1 MSTKILVTI
10 GPSSLNKDTILK
22 LEKNGTDLFRINLSH
37 TKIEDL
43 KKVIEMIQTWSSV
56 PVCLD
61 SEGAQIRNQDMESEA
76 VTFEKGKK
84 LKIHKNFIKGDS
96 GNISLT
102 PNNVYGQ
109 LIEGDVIH
117 VDFHSVALKIS
128 KVGEDVHIAE
138 VISPGKVGSNKAINI
153 DRDIELSPVTE
164 KDIEAFEIG
173 KSMGVENYSL
183 SFTNSAEDVRIVRDI
198 IGKSNLISKIES
210 IKGVLNL
217 AEILPL
223 VDQILIDRGDLSREV
238 EIEKIP
244 FIQRRIIAHA
254 KSKNT
259 PVYVATNLLESMIH
273 YHLPTRAEVND
284 IASTLLMGADGLVL
298 AAETAIGKYPVQTVE
313 MVNAVIKQF
322 NRWTPESS
330 SRDIIFN

>member
-1 MSTKILVTI
+1 M
-10 GPSSLNKDTILK
+10 
-22 LEKNGTDLFRINLSH
+22 
-37 TKIEDL
+37 
-43 KKVIEMIQTWSSV
+43 
-56 PVCLD
+56 
-61 SEGAQIRNQDMESEA
+61 
-76 VTFEKGKK
+76 
-84 LKIHKNFIKGDS
+84 
-96 GNISLT
+96 
-102 PNNVYGQ
+102 
-109 LIEGDVIH
+109 
-117 VDFHSVALKIS
+117 
-128 KVGEDVHIAE
+128 
-138 VISPGKVGSNKAINI
+138 
-153 DRDIELSPVTE
+153 
-164 KDIEAFEIG
+164 
-173 KSMGVENYSL
+173 
-183 SFTNSAEDVRIVRDI
+183 
-198 IGKSNLISKIES
+198 
-210 IKGVLNL
+210 